1 MPGEREVLGGN
12 PRGWGCRRGR
22 RDKSDSRFC
31 FSFCFM
37 SDLCAHGQSLL
48 IWVFFEDPQGELTR
62 NVYDDDDESMPI
74 ISLSNFKNIYESSYE
89 STDIIF

>member
-1 MPGEREVLGGN
+1 MVLGGS

-22 RDKSDSRFC
+22 RVESDSRFC
-31 FSFCFM
+31 FSFRFCFM

-62 NVYDDDDESMPI
+62 NVYDDDDEDDDNYPHICTI
-74 ISLSNFKNIYESSYE
+74 IYDWNAVGTS
-89 STDIIF
+89 